1 MKLIIVGGGTGGHIF
16 PGLAIREEFLA
27 RGGQNQVLFVG
38 ARGGMEEEMLEEE
51 KIDARFIRAGKFA
64 GMSLSEKVKGLTNA
78 FFGVFQAVTVLR
90 EFQADFVLGVGGY
103 TTVPVVVASWFL
115 KVPRAIQEQNS
126 YPGLANRVLARI
138 SSKVF
143 LSFSNAEKYFDKVGK
158 DKFVL
163 AGNPLRRK
171 VLEALTSPP
180 APANG
185 KPRRFQIFVVGG
197 SQGARKLNKLMMEAA
212 DLLKTV
218 KDQIKIV
225 HMSGS
230 IDQYDLIIAYGKAG
244 IKAKVTRFV
253 EDMGKELR
261 EADLVISRAGAGAIF
276 ELAAAGKTGILIPF
290 PFAADDHQKVNAEY
304 LSEKG
309 AALVFNENA
318 IDARQ
323 LAETILALFGNPQKM
338 QEMGARA
345 RKLARLDAAKVIVD
359 EIIKIGEAKNE
370 Q

>member
-27 RGGQNQVLFVG
+27 RSDDNKVLFVG
-38 ARGGMEEEMLEEE
+38 SRGGMEEELLLEE
-51 KIDARFIRAGKFA
+51 KIDARFIRSGKFA
-64 GMSLSEKVKGLTNA
+64 GMSLSEKIKGLTSA
-78 FFGVFQAVTVLR
+78 FFGVFQAISVLR

-103 TTVPVVVASWFL
+103 TTVPVVTASWML
-115 KVPRAIQEQNS
+115 RVPRAIQEQNS
-126 YPGLANRVLARI
+126 FPGLANRALARI

-143 LSFSNAEKYFDKVGK
+143 LSFPSAEKYFQNLSK
-158 DKFVL
+158 DKFVV
-163 AGNPLRRK
+163 AGNPLRKK
-171 VLEALTSPP
+171 VMETLAMP
-180 APANG
+180 AAPENG
-185 KPRRFQIFVVGG
+185 KPRRFRIFVVGG

-212 DLLKTV
+212 DLLKAV
-218 KDQIKIV
+218 NDRIKIV

-253 EDMGKELR
+253 DDMGKELR

-276 ELAAAGKTGILIPF
+276 ELAASGKPGILIPF

-318 IDARQ
+318 VDAKQ
-323 LAETILALFGNPQKM
+323 MAEAILGLFNNP
-338 QEMGARA
+338 ERLREIGARA
-345 RKLARLDAAKVIVD
+345 KSLARPDAAKVIVD
-359 EIIKIGEAKNE
+359 EIIKIAGAKK
-370 Q
+370 

>member
-27 RGGQNQVLFVG
+27 RSDENKVLFVG
-38 ARGGMEEEMLEEE
+38 SRGGMEEEMLREE
-51 KIDARFIRAGKFA
+51 KIDARFIRTGKFA
-64 GMSLSEKVKGLTNA
+64 GMSLSAKVKGLTGA
-78 FFGVFQAVTVLR
+78 FFGVFQAISVLR

-103 TTVPVVVASWFL
+103 TTVPVVIASWIL

-126 YPGLANRVLARI
+126 FPGLANRVLARI

-143 LSFSNAEKYFDKVGK
+143 LSFSSAEKHFQNVSK
-158 DKFVL
+158 DKFVV

-171 VLEALTSPP
+171 VLEELSLPQSE
-180 APANG
+180 ANG

-197 SQGARKLNKLMMEAA
+197 SQGARKLNKLMIEAA
-212 DLLKTV
+212 DNLKVV
-218 KDQIKIV
+218 KDRIKIV

-230 IDQYDLIIAYGKAG
+230 IDQYDLIIAYSKAG

-261 EADLVISRAGAGAIF
+261 DADLVISRAGAGAIF
-276 ELAAAGKTGILIPF
+276 ELAASGKPGILIPF

-304 LSEKG
+304 LSENG

-318 IDARQ
+318 VDARQ
-323 LAETILALFGNPQKM
+323 MADAILDLFNNPERLK
-338 QEMGARA
+338 EIGAKA
-345 RKLARLDAAKVIVD
+345 KSLARPDAAKVIVD
-359 EIIKIGEAKNE
+359 EIIKIAGAKK
-370 Q
+370 